1 MENINIKKVIKNLE
15 NSLLKCDKAIEYWEK
30 QSSQEIEDEYKK
42 ECLSMIENQ
51 KEQKEAIKQLIN
63 KFKKDYGTISNTR
76 TSNARK

>member
-1 MENINIKKVIKNLE
+1 MEIINIKEIIKNLE
-15 NSLLKCDKAIEYWEK
+15 NSLLRCDKAIQYWEK

-63 KFKKDYGTISNTR
+63 KFKEDYGKFSN
-76 TSNARK
+76 